1 MSIQELAG
9 QRALV
14 TGATSGIG
22 RAIARS
28 LAASGAEVVVTGR
41 RAELG
46 AETVALIEGDG
57 GRATFVPADL
67 GELDDLER
75 LTDEAGD
82 IAILVNNAGF
92 YPMVPTVALT
102 AAEYQRMYDVNLR
115 SAYFLTAA
123 LAPKMGAGSTIIN
136 ISSTGARL
144 GMEVAS
150 GYSGTKGALESM
162 TRAWAVEFG
171 SLGVR
176 SNAICAGLIRT
187 DKLLETFPEEAMQ
200 QVSASWPVARPGT
213 PEDIAEVALFLASPR
228 SSYITGTVI
237 VADGGLSI
245 L

>member
-1 MSIQELAG
+1 MSTQELAG

-28 LAASGAEVVVTGR
+28 LAAAGAEVVVTGR

-46 AETVALIEGDG
+46 AETVELIEADG

-75 LTDEAGD
+75 LTEKAGEVG
-82 IAILVNNAGF
+82 ILVNNAGF

-123 LAPKMGAGSTIIN
+123 LAPRMSAGSAIVN
-136 ISSTGARL
+136 ISSTGAQI
-144 GMEVAS
+144 GMAIAA
-150 GYSGTKGALESM
+150 GYSGSKAALESM
-162 TRAWAVEFG
+162 TRSWAVEFG
-171 SLGVR
+171 PAGIRV
-176 SNAICAGLIRT
+176 NAVCAGMIKT
-187 DKLLETFPEEAMQ
+187 GKLLELIPEEGMQ
-200 QVSASWPVARPGT
+200 QVSTPWPLGRPGL
-213 PEDIAEVALFLASPR
+213 PEEIAEVALFLASPR
-228 SSYITGTVI
+228 ASYVTGAVV
-237 VADGGLSI
+237 VADGGQTIS
-245 L
+245 